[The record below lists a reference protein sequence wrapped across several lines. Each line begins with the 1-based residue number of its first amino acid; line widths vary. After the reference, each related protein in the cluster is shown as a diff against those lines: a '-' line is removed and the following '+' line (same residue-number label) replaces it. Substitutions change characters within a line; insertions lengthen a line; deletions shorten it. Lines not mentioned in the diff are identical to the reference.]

1 MKRNVSP
8 TQKVLNLWA
17 IILIIWSVYRT
28 KFSFPEW
35 FDEFIAKPLIFVLPV
50 YLYIKKVEKKEFFP
64 SVLLTTKNIFKDI
77 YLAIVIGFV
86 FALSAFFSNYVKYGS
101 FLSTTTIFYS
111 ASQKLS
117 TYFFIALATGF
128 SEEILSRGFIL
139 KRLYEESGNIYSA
152 SFVSSILFFI
162 LHIPILFT
170 NIKLTGGLLLLF
182 MGTDLILSLANS
194 FIFLER
200 KSLILPILI
209 HAFYNLAIVL
219 YV

>member
-1 MKRNVSP
+1 MKKKVSP

-50 YLYIKKVEKKEFFP
+50 YFYIKRVEKKDFLP

-86 FALSAFFSNYVKYGS
+86 FALSAFFSNYIKHGS
-101 FLSTTTIFYS
+101 FSFSSTILYS
-111 ASQKLS
+111 SSQKLS
-117 TYFFIALATGF
+117 TYFLIALATGF

-139 KRLYEESGNIYSA
+139 KRLYEESKNIYSS
-152 SFVSSILFFI
+152 SFIASILFFI
-162 LHIPILFT
+162 IHIPILFT
-170 NIKLTGGLLLLF
+170 NVKLTGNFLLF
-182 MGTDLILSLANS
+182 FMFNDIILSLANS
-194 FIFLER
+194 FIFLNR
-200 KSLILPILI
+200 KNLISPILI
-209 HAFYNLAIVL
+209 HTFYNVAIIL
-219 YV
+219 FM